1 MFQLFGF
8 FYYLLN
14 IHKEQEV
21 KNGQQCKKQ
30 RSALKRKWYIN
41 NIKWQQQKSAL
52 TFSRSRNTNLLI
64 LLRVC
69 LQL

>member
-30 RSALKRKWYIN
+30 RSALKRK
-41 NIKWQQQKSAL
+41 
-52 TFSRSRNTNLLI
+52 
-64 LLRVC
+64 
-69 LQL
+69 